1 MQRILVDHG
10 RMKPA
15 FGYIFSKDN
24 INVGFTVYTSLCKSV
39 EILSEKCSYLFCDCM
54 LIRGNGKHQ
63 GIGNLEYLQWKRVKI
78 VKVIKLDKV

>member
-63 GIGNLEYLQWKRVKI
+63 GIGNLEYLSKKYPNCIFV
-78 VKVIKLDKV
+78 VVI